1 MTRADDVSQVRPV
14 QFRVKR
20 VGANPRPHQLS
31 PNELVVTI
39 ERIGASEIELGISS
53 AQFEPYRAAVIA
65 AIESGAVYWVDWDY
79 PKPTAAP
86 HHEDETMLDRLLNA
100 IKNGQRVEGDDE

>member
-1 MTRADDVSQVRPV
+1 MTRADDVSQVSPV
-14 QFRVKR
+14 QFRLKR

-79 PKPTAAP
+79 ARPTAAP
-86 HHEDETMLDRLLNA
+86 HHADETMLDRLLNA
-100 IKNGQRVEGDDE
+100 VRNDQRVTPD

>member
-1 MTRADDVSQVRPV
+1 MIRTGDVSQVNPV
-14 QFRVKR
+14 QFRVTR
-20 VGANPRPHQLS
+20 VGVNPLPSQLS

-39 ERIGASEIELGISS
+39 ERLGAAEIALGISS
-53 AQFEPYRAAVIA
+53 QQFEPYRAAVLA

-79 PKPTAAP
+79 SKAAAWP

-100 IKNGQRVEGDDE
+100 IKNGQSVESE